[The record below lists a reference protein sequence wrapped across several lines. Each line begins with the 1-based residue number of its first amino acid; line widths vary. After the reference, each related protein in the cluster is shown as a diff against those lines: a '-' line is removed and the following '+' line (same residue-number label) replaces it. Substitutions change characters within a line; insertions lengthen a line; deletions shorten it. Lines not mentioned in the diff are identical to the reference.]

1 MLNTRMH
8 YYRRRWCQLGRKRT
22 SSARHFCLVLE
33 SPHGIRP
40 DEPAPSASLWGWL
53 DGKDG
58 RLYRKTSPN
67 SGRKTGK
74 PLHSSSRSRQIDRDK
89 TPSAGYLSAVRFCC
103 SLSLLVDSCACPG
116 SPSAH
121 SRPLWPSASLCCPV
135 DPAPPQSPSAA
146 AWLPSLC
153 SRRAAAPGQR
163 NSGACTSLRRQ
174 RMTGHQCKREGKRE
188 RVHTCHSRGGLY
200 RHWTHLWVGSP
211 VRRTGSV
218 CASWAVCASVR
229 DSCCCP
235 WTWGCWAAAAFAL
248 EPSQL
253 APHQQNVLQNHAGL
267 ELTARSRIILKH
279 LHYYHDLYH

>member
-1 MLNTRMH
+1 MQ
-8 YYRRRWCQLGRKRT
+8 YYHRRWCQLGRKRT

-40 DEPAPSASLWGWL
+40 DEPAPSASLWGWP

-74 PLHSSSRSRQIDRDK
+74 SLHSSSRSRQINWDE
-89 TPSAGYLSAVRFCC
+89 TPSAGYLSAVGFCC

-121 SRPLWPSASLCCPV
+121 SRPLWPSASPCCPV

-163 NSGACTSLRRQ
+163 NSGACRSLRRQ

-235 WTWGCWAAAAFAL
+235 WTSGCWAAAAFAL

-253 APHQQNVLQNHAGL
+253 APHQENVLQNHAGF
-267 ELTARSRIILKH
+267 ELTARTRIIVKH
-279 LHYYHDLYH
+279 LHYYHDLCH